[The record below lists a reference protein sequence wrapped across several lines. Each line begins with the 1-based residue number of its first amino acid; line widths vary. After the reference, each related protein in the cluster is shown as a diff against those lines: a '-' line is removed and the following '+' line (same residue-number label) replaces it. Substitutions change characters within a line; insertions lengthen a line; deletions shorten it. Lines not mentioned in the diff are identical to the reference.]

1 MEDRG
6 WLNCSLLLFRSC
18 PVSSHHLILTN
29 EEWHLLFS
37 CFSPFGSHISP
48 QSLIPFLPQTLH
60 LFSSLHSPHF
70 CLTSSSLFSCHL
82 VISALSFLLH
92 FSSSVSSSWPLFP
105 ALNWFIVEF
114 VCCYFRNC
122 KKSTY
127 IKCATAV
134 WVFLFMSVCV
144 YKETDMKTVR
154 EKRDR
159 CDLICSETLSA
170 V

>member
-6 WLNCSLLLFRSC
+6 WLNCSLLFFRSC

-37 CFSPFGSHISP
+37 CFPPFDSHISP
-48 QSLIPFLPQTLH
+48 QSLIPFLHQTLH
-60 LFSSLHSPHF
+60 PFSSLHSPHF
-70 CLTSSSLFSCHL
+70 CLTSSSLFSCRL
-82 VISALSFLLH
+82 IISALSFLLH
-92 FSSSVSSSWPLFP
+92 FSSVSSSWPLFP

-122 KKSTY
+122 KKAH
-127 IKCATAV
+127 ILNVPQQCEC
-134 WVFLFMSVCV
+134 FCLCLSVC
-144 YKETDMKTVR
+144 KETDIKTVR